1 MGSKRAHFVLTSHL
15 PRTHFRHNNSVV
27 RLHILERCKFE
38 LPERYGRLSRICPG
52 LFPPYTARTYKEY
65 SCRNEAYLLLQMVI
79 FLWPLGNNHFVAK
92 FLRDRQ
98 KCSFFERRMAYLRQA
113 FSRRRKRQK
122 LRHTASLTYASALGR
137 RRRRYLRNTHLSDI
151 CVTKFDHI

>member
-1 MGSKRAHFVLTSHL
+1 MDASHG
-15 PRTHFRHNNSVV
+15 FAQGYF
-27 RLHILERCKFE
+27 LHTQ
-38 LPERYGRLSRICPG
+38 PG
-52 LFPPYTARTYKEY
+52 PPLKEY
-65 SCRNEAYLLLQMVI
+65 ACRNEAYLLLQMVI

-122 LRHTASLTYASALGR
+122 LRHTASLTHASALGR
-137 RRRRYLRNTHLSDI
+137 RRRRYLRHTYLSDLFQVGFFYYFFKKFLFKSVFLFFNLSYSWYQ
-151 CVTKFDHI
+151 CLLPRQKTKATR